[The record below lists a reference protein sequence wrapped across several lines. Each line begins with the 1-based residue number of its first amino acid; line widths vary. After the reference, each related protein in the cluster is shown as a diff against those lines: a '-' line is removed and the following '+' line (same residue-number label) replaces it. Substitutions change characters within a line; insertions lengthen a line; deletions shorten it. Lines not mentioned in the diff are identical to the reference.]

1 MNTHYENI
9 KKMTEFY
16 KQFSILTLIIPLFF
30 ATGCSNADL
39 ENENTKL
46 STEINSLN
54 KEIEECSKELALIKN
69 TPEQRKLRAQKYF
82 SEDNFKESIIEY
94 EGIIENY
101 NGTEEV
107 IQAEKEINKIKK
119 IIEDRIK
126 EKERK
131 KTLGYKILES
141 NMKPKFDKLS
151 LNFSSIT
158 KGQTW
163 SFDSH
168 GDEYRYRSAQRGYT
182 YVLAKV
188 AISSESNNPDLP
200 PILIYKME
208 EGELKLVGRMGYE
221 FRRWK
226 DYGSYLGNYADYG
239 NDFGHSKS
247 INFNLGCQVSNEDV
261 SKGIYVV
268 LKKEECFRRKTGGF
282 RPSVEYVESYCEIKD
297 KLSVEDFDKEY
308 TLLKKL

>member
-1 MNTHYENI
+1 MNKI
-9 KKMTEFY
+9 Y
-16 KQFSILTLIIPLFF
+16 KQFIILTLFFLLFF
-30 ATGCSNADL
+30 TTGCSNTDL

-46 STEINSLN
+46 RTEIDSLRN
-54 KEIEECSKELALIKN
+54 EIEECSNELTLIKN

-82 SEDNFKESIIEY
+82 SEDNFKKSIFEY

-101 NGTEEV
+101 EGTEEAN
-107 IQAEKEINKIKK
+107 QAEEAINKIKK

-126 EKERK
+126 EEERK
-131 KTLGYKILES
+131 KALGYKVLKS
-141 NMKPKFDKLS
+141 NVKPKFGKLS
-151 LNFSSIT
+151 LNFSSIS

-168 GDEYRYRSAQRGYT
+168 STEYSYRSAQRGYT

-188 AISSESNNPDLP
+188 TISSESNNPDLP
-200 PILIYKME
+200 PVLIYKME

-261 SKGIYVV
+261 SKGVYVV

-297 KLSVEDFDKEY
+297 KLSVNDFDKEY
-308 TLLKKL
+308 ILLKKL

>member
-1 MNTHYENI
+1 M
-9 KKMTEFY
+9 KKFY
-16 KQFSILTLIIPLFF
+16 KQFIILTLIFPLFF
-30 ATGCSNADL
+30 STGCSNTDL

-46 STEINSLN
+46 RTEIDSLN
-54 KEIEECSKELALIKN
+54 NEIEECSNELTLIKN
-69 TPEQRKLRAQKYF
+69 TPEQRKWRAQKYF
-82 SEDNFKESIIEY
+82 SVDDFKKSIFEY

-101 NGTEEV
+101 KGTEEAN
-107 IQAEKEINKIKK
+107 QAEKEINKIKK

-126 EKERK
+126 EEERK
-131 KTLGYKILES
+131 KALGYKVLES
-141 NMKPKFDKLS
+141 NMKPKFGKLS
-151 LNFSSIT
+151 LNFSSIS

-168 GDEYRYRSAQRGYT
+168 GTEYSYRSAQRGYT

-188 AISSESNNPDLP
+188 TISSESNNPDLP
-200 PILIYKME
+200 PVLIYKME
-208 EGELKLVGRMGYE
+208 EGELNMVGRMGYE

-261 SKGIYVV
+261 SKGVYVV

-297 KLSVEDFDKEY
+297 KLSVNDFDKEY
-308 TLLKKL
+308 ILLKKL